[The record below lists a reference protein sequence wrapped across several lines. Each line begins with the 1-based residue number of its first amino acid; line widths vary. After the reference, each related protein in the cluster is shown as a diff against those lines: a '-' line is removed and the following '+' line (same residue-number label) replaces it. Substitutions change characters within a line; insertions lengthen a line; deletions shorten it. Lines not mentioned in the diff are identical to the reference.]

1 MINYLEDI
9 EPLQDQ
15 GVSDAVIA
23 QHLSLKTAAPIQVE
37 NAREILLE
45 SGAVVIDPVTGNRMG
60 ILIDHYASLP
70 DGDAKVLI
78 AWFISHCLG
87 NGEIVSTHE
96 YPRSVQF
103 ASVQQSLP
111 QSLQPVGDQLIQ
123 AGGGRGDT
131 VVAADVSASR
141 ESYNLEKQ
149 QQEEADEAERVAEE
163 QRLQQQELADEHFEQ
178 LQSLWNKN
186 VAPLRDN
193 VIPASNP
200 ASWKAALQLMA
211 DNFVL

>member
-1 MINYLEDI
+1 MINYLLDVA
-9 EPLQDQ
+9 PLEASL
-15 GVSDAVIA
+15 SDEQIS
-23 QHLSLKTAAPIQVE
+23 QYISSKTAFPIQVE

-103 ASVQQSLP
+103 AAVQQSLP
-111 QSLQPVGDQLIQ
+111 QSLQAVGDRLVQ
-123 AGGGRGDT
+123 AGGGRGDA
-131 VVAADVSASR
+131 VVAADVAASR
-141 ESYNLEKQ
+141 ELHNLEQQ
-149 QQEEADEAERVAEE
+149 QQEESDEAERVAEE
-163 QRLQQQELADEHFEQ
+163 QRMQQQELAVEHFEQ
-178 LQSLWNKN
+178 VQSLWNKN
-186 VAPLRDN
+186 VAPLRDS

-200 ASWKAALQLMA
+200 ESWKAALQLMA

>member
-1 MINYLEDI
+1 S
-9 EPLQDQ
+9 
-15 GVSDAVIA
+15 SDLV
-23 QHLSLKTAAPIQVE
+23 
-37 NAREILLE
+37 
-45 SGAVVIDPVTGNRMG
+45 
-60 ILIDHYASLP
+60 AS
-70 DGDAKVLI
+70 
-78 AWFISHCLG
+78 
-87 NGEIVSTHE
+87 
-96 YPRSVQF
+96 
-103 ASVQQSLP
+103 
-111 QSLQPVGDQLIQ
+111 
-123 AGGGRGDT
+123 
-131 VVAADVSASR
+131 DVSASR